1 MSRIILASQSPRRQ
15 ELIGYILS
23 DYEVIVSA
31 VEETLPDGIAPEEV
45 PVYLAGVKAQA
56 VAAEH
61 PDDVVIG
68 ADTVVIFDGQVLGK
82 PKDADD
88 ALHMLRS
95 LSGKA
100 HTVITGCAILQD
112 GRMTTFADRTRVEF
126 YPLSDREILDYIATG
141 EPFDKAG
148 AYGIQGR
155 GSVLVKRIEGDFF
168 NVMGLPVARLKREME
183 RVGALPR
190 QTKGDTI

>member
-1 MSRIILASQSPRRQ
+1 MSRFILASKSPRRQ

-23 DYEVIVSA
+23 DHEVIVSD
-31 VEETLPDGIAPEEV
+31 VEEILPDGIAPEAV
-45 PVYLAGVKAQA
+45 PAYLAGIKAQA

-68 ADTVVIFDGQVLGK
+68 ADTVVILDGEVLGK
-82 PKDADD
+82 PKDRDD
-88 ALHMLRS
+88 AFRMLRA
-95 LSGKA
+95 LSGKV
-100 HTVITGCAILQD
+100 HTVITGCAIIQN
-112 GRMTTFADRTRVEF
+112 GEMTTFADHTRVEF

-148 AYGIQGR
+148 AYGIQGK

-183 RVGALPR
+183 RVGALSNL
-190 QTKGDTI
+190 

>member
-1 MSRIILASQSPRRQ
+1 MSRYILASKSPRRQ

-23 DYEVIVSA
+23 DHEVIVSD
-31 VEETLPDGIAPEEV
+31 VEEILPEGIAPEDV
-45 PVYLAGVKAQA
+45 PAYLAGIKAQA

-68 ADTVVIFDGQVLGK
+68 ADTVVILDGEVLGK
-82 PKDADD
+82 PKDQDD
-88 ALHMLRS
+88 AFRMLRA

-100 HTVITGCAILQD
+100 HTVITGCAIIQN
-112 GRMTTFADRTRVEF
+112 GKMTTFADHTRVEF

-148 AYGIQGR
+148 AYGIQGK

-183 RVGALPR
+183 RVGALSNPS
-190 QTKGDTI
+190 KEETI

>member
-15 ELIGYILS
+15 ELIRNITS
-23 DYEVIVSA
+23 DFSVVVSDAEEV
-31 VEETLPDGIAPEEV
+31 LPEGLAPEEV
-45 PVYLAGVKAQA
+45 PAYLAGIKAQA

-61 PDDVVIG
+61 KGDVVIG
-68 ADTVVIFDGQVLGK
+68 ADTVVILNNEVLGK
-82 PKDADD
+82 PKDKDD
-88 ALHMLRS
+88 AFHMLSS
-95 LSGKA
+95 LSGKV
-100 HTVITGCAILQD
+100 HTVITGCAIIQN
-112 GRMTTFADRTRVEF
+112 GEMTTFAEHTRVEF

-148 AYGIQGR
+148 AYGIQGK

-183 RVGALPR
+183 RVGALLNL
-190 QTKGDTI
+190 

>member
-1 MSRIILASQSPRRQ
+1 MSRYILASKSPRRQ

-23 DYEVIVSA
+23 DHEVIVSD
-31 VEETLPDGIAPEEV
+31 VEEILPEGIAPEDV
-45 PVYLAGVKAQA
+45 PAYLAGIKAQA

-68 ADTVVIFDGQVLGK
+68 ADTVVILDGEVLGK
-82 PKDADD
+82 PKDRDD
-88 ALHMLRS
+88 AFRMLRA

-100 HTVITGCAILQD
+100 HTVITGCAIIQN
-112 GRMTTFADRTRVEF
+112 GKMTTFADHTRVEF

-148 AYGIQGR
+148 AYGIQGK

-183 RVGALPR
+183 RVGALSNPS
-190 QTKGDTI
+190 KEETI